1 MVIFDI
7 FIFFAYLRTMNNKH
21 AQVPNQLFSDTLEFG
36 DKLVY
41 AHIRKYVNKDTLQC
55 YPRLDTIANDCQLSI
70 KTVKAAINRLERSG
84 LITVYKRKGTS
95 SIYQFHRLEDGF
107 ERFSEEFLDNKNI
120 SPKAKAYY
128 IELQQHLYLNEDER
142 TNDTTYSNSEI
153 AKLLGL
159 SVNTV
164 KKYNTELIQN
174 DILHETQLMI
184 KSDDGFSVTK
194 KSFDLDKLG
203 QAVLYKLKEHEEKLG
218 KHDQEIED
226 LKQQIEQ
233 LKREQLAT
241 RKLLGLQN
249 NTYLEDFSVQM

>member
-1 MVIFDI
+1 MVVFDI
-7 FIFFAYLRTMNNKH
+7 FIFFAYLCLMNNKH

-70 KTVKAAINRLERSG
+70 KTVKAAIDRLERSG

-128 IELQQHLYLNEDER
+128 IELQQHLYLNENER

-159 SVNTV
+159 SINTV
-164 KKYNTELIQN
+164 KKYNTELIRN

-184 KSDDGFSVTK
+184 KSDDGFCVTK

-203 QAVLYKLKEHEEKLG
+203 QAVLYKLKEHEVQINQNTEDINFLKTENSELRSRISALEK
-218 KHDQEIED
+218 IC
-226 LKQQIEQ
+226 
-233 LKREQLAT
+233 
-241 RKLLGLQN
+241 GLQN
-249 NTYLEDFSVQM
+249 NTIIQDFSTSF